1 MGGIE
6 KMTVKELAQLKGCT
20 ERHVRNLIDKG
31 MIQAEPIFGVVG
43 AGGKQYL
50 IPVVSLSSYDP
61 KLIRKYNRIHGIK
74 KEPERKQSARP
85 ELLKNVEQLTDAER
99 TEVAFWKKVLADW
112 AEYRNG
118 RDREQADEEYVTYLR
133 NTYPE
138 MKFSVRQL
146 YRKQKAYRES
156 GDAGLVDWRG
166 KHAGHQKGIPDAVFG
181 IFAAYYLDE
190 SRKSVAE
197 CIRLTELC
205 LKADGDEQYL
215 PLASETTFARY
226 IEREIDVPAIKYYRF
241 GEKAFRDECMSY
253 IKRTYDDLNSNDI
266 WVCDNHTFDVILRD
280 GEEDKP
286 VRVCL
291 TAFLDVRSRKMVGWY
306 VTDNPCS
313 DATLQA
319 LRRGI
324 ERYGIPKR
332 ILADNGREFLTHDI
346 GGRGFRKSRQQKE
359 DEHVIPTILDHLQVE
374 FRTAMVRRARTKII
388 ERAFRDV
395 KECFSRLF
403 KAFTGGTV
411 AERPERLKY
420 IVKQRTELCPYE
432 DFARHVDL
440 YIEGIFNH
448 MESNGIGMNGKTRNE
463 VYAENLFEKR
473 TASQAELNLMML
485 RNSRM
490 VTVRRDGVVLKLYGT
505 DLTYWS
511 DELLMHHI
519 GEKVYYRYNP
529 DDLSEVRIYDEHDR
543 FVCTASQH
551 TALSYFA
558 DKEDVA
564 EKMREQRQLEKMVKL
579 YMKEKNI
586 QARDA
591 LELIMA
597 QAEENMRSGEHLDPK
612 IVTPIRAIDMT
623 AGEAEEYELAAGGS
637 DPIDWSDAIERLRA
651 VREAEAGDGRKGE

>member
-1 MGGIE
+1 ME
-6 KMTVKELAQLKGCT
+6 KITVKELAQLKGCT
-20 ERHVRNLIDKG
+20 ERYIRKLIDDG
-31 MIQAEPIFGVVG
+31 MIQAESTFGR
-43 AGGKQYL
+43 GGRNGLIYL
-50 IPVVSLSSYDP
+50 IPVISLASYDP
-61 KLIRKYNRIHGIK
+61 KLLRKYNRIHGIK
-74 KEPERKQSARP
+74 AESERKQTVRP
-85 ELLKNVEQLTDAER
+85 ELLKNVEQLTEDER
-99 TEVAFWKKVLADW
+99 AEVAFWKKTLADW
-112 AEYRNG
+112 TEYRNG
-118 RDREQADEEYVTYLR
+118 KNREQADEEYVTYLR
-133 NTYPE
+133 NTYSD

-146 YRKQKAYRES
+146 YRKQKAYREN

-166 KHAGHQKGIPDAVFG
+166 KHASHQKAIPDTVFG

-190 SRKSVAE
+190 SRKTVAE

-205 LKADGDEQYL
+205 LKAYGEEQYL

-253 IKRTYDDLNSNDI
+253 IKRTYDDLQSNDI

-286 VRVCL
+286 IRVCL

-332 ILADNGREFLTHDI
+332 ILADNGREFVTHDI
-346 GGRGFRKSRQQKE
+346 GGRGFRKSRQ
-359 DEHVIPTILDHLQVE
+359 DDCEHVIPTILDHLQVE
-374 FRTAMVRRARTKII
+374 FRTAMVRNARAKIV

-403 KAFTGGTV
+403 RSFTGGSII
-411 AERPERLKY
+411 ERPERLKH

-432 DFARHVDL
+432 DFEQHVDK
-440 YIEGIFNH
+440 YIEGIFNRT
-448 MESNGIGMNGKTRNE
+448 ESNGIGMNRRTRNE
-463 VYAENLFEKR
+463 VYAENLYEMRKA
-473 TASQAELNLMML
+473 TQAELNLMML

-505 DLTYWS
+505 ELTYWS

-564 EKMREQRQLEKMVKL
+564 EKMREQRQLEKMVKS

-612 IVTPIRAIDMT
+612 IITLIRAMEETDEP
-623 AGEAEEYELAAGGS
+623 EAYELAAAGGE
-637 DPIDWSDAIERLRA
+637 PFDWSPAIERLRA
-651 VREAEAGDGRKGE
+651 VKEVEAGDGRKGEQI